1 LGEFWVEL
9 LESFDE
15 SPELFEELF
24 DESPELF
31 EESPEVF
38 EEPDCELELAPLLLV
53 VWVFPCPEA
62 QAARDASTR
71 TPHKKI
77 ANPERLRRTDIRS
90 SHRHVGERT
99 EEAAPGP
106 SGSCRGP
113 ERHYDARMPLLGL
126 TLTPAGEER
135 LAARPPQLALS
146 DVQTRDV
153 EPGRPVRLLDARGR
167 TRAAGVADPENELLR
182 LWSHGDESRAPDAAF
197 LRGKLAA
204 ALELRRTLGLAD
216 GESAYRLVN
225 GEGDG
230 LSGLAADVYGPFAVV
245 TALSRGLL
253 GHARLLAQ
261 WALELLP
268 ATGLPLRGAVL
279 KARLKASGNA
289 PERSKDDVVGETPPD
304 KLVVRESRVPYEV
317 HLRGGINVGLFTDM
331 REHRAGLGRFVRGKR
346 VLNTFAYTGAL
357 SVAAARAGA
366 AVITSVDLAAGP
378 LAWARANFA
387 LSGLDPA
394 AHRWEIS
401 DVFRFL
407 EAERARRAAY
417 DVVIL
422 DPPTVSGARA
432 ALWAQKRDY
441 PELIAAACALLPDE
455 GGHLWISSNTHR
467 GPSVLKQV
475 DAGLA
480 LARREAQLLEL
491 GGLPPDYPTP
501 LNWPAARY
509 LEVCQLRVGGPLP
522 D

>member
-1 LGEFWVEL
+1 
-9 LESFDE
+9 
-15 SPELFEELF
+15 
-24 DESPELF
+24 
-31 EESPEVF
+31 
-38 EEPDCELELAPLLLV
+38 
-53 VWVFPCPEA
+53 
-62 QAARDASTR
+62 
-71 TPHKKI
+71 
-77 ANPERLRRTDIRS
+77 
-90 SHRHVGERT
+90 
-99 EEAAPGP
+99 
-106 SGSCRGP
+106 
-113 ERHYDARMPLLGL
+113 M
-126 TLTPAGEER
+126 
-135 LAARPPQLALS
+135 
-146 DVQTRDV
+146 
-153 EPGRPVRLLDARGR
+153 
-167 TRAAGVADPENELLR
+167 
-182 LWSHGDESRAPDAAF
+182 
-197 LRGKLAA
+197 
-204 ALELRRTLGLAD
+204 
-216 GESAYRLVN
+216 N

-261 WALELLP
+261 CALELLP
-268 ATGLPLRGAVL
+268 AAGLPLRGAVL

-304 KLVVRESRVPYEV
+304 KLVVRESGVPYEV

-366 AVITSVDLAAGP
+366 AEITSVDLAAGP

-501 LNWPAARY
+501 LHWPAARY
-509 LEVCQLRVGGPLP
+509 LEVCQLRVGGPLRV
-522 D
+522 